1 MLLNF
6 MLKERSKGLKK
17 AMLFPLLPVYKDKK
31 QYLLFL
37 KYAGIYEYRYVIH
50 QRSVPKLPEKFFVKT
65 TLEKAAGKP
74 SDLLK
79 VKVAKSFCL
88 R

>member
-1 MLLNF
+1 M
-6 MLKERSKGLKK
+6 
-17 AMLFPLLPVYKDKK
+17 
-31 QYLLFL
+31 FL